1 MLQILDNVRV
11 HELPSAAGL
20 VLRLASQS
28 SGPARLAAVKAV
40 RQRLRMTPQAMTPGV
55 LDAFRLVVMQHP
67 DVAQE
72 IVEGIDRQCS
82 NLATGISGSQAGS
95 YTSLSVAMY
104 LITAAHLAAP
114 GCSHTCRSTF
124 GSKFA
129 QVLLHGRYMVQLSVL
144 VGSCSIGVVGNPAC
158 KYADHLFAL

>member
-1 MLQILDNVRV
+1 MQVLDNVRV

-40 RQRLRMTPQAMTPGV
+40 RQRLRMTPLAMTPGV
-55 LDAFRLVVMQHP
+55 LDAFRLVVMQHS

-82 NLATGISGSQAGS
+82 NLAEGTSGSQVRCLCIPAFV
-95 YTSLSVAMY
+95 SLQ
-104 LITAAHLAAP
+104 LA
-114 GCSHTCRSTF
+114 
-124 GSKFA
+124 
-129 QVLLHGRYMVQLSVL
+129 
-144 VGSCSIGVVGNPAC
+144 
-158 KYADHLFAL
+158 